1 MHVIYDELYSL
12 TRWKAKLHLKRICG
26 AQGHL
31 IRSALYDILR
41 IFHENPW
48 KSVHGKSLTYLDSLS
63 RINLKK
69 KVEKTEKSP
78 WKYSKKFHG
87 LVHGIT
93 LYISMDRSTCP
104 SNYIDW
110 SMDTRPWN
118 YMDWSMDI
126 LSMELRGISLES
138 LEISTWQIL
147 LLHETGLIHLI
158 KGSVYMNSSIVQ
170 ELYTS
175 AV

>member
-1 MHVIYDELYSL
+1 ME
-12 TRWKAKLHLKRICG
+12 
-26 AQGHL
+26 HL

-48 KSVHGKSLTYLDSLS
+48 KKCPWKKPDVFRLLVQDKFE
-63 RINLKK
+63 K
-69 KVEKTEKSP
+69 KVEKTGKSP

-87 LVHGIT
+87 FVHGIT